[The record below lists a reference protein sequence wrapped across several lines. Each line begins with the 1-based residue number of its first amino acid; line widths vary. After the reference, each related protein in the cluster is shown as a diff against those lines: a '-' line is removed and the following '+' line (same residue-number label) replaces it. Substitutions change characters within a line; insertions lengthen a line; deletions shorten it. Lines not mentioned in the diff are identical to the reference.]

1 MKNLHE
7 TIISQYANSPIL
19 CDLIN
24 RMNIVIDPTQNIS
37 EFYKIFW
44 NVKSAEGFGLD
55 FWGKVVGIER
65 QIYLTAEDEFIGF
78 SNGFT
83 PFNQGSWA
91 SDGVTD
97 KKYTLDDETYRKVI
111 LLKAFRNIIYATF
124 PNINQLLRIMFQE
137 RGRAYIVKNNTMSA
151 RYVFEFTL
159 LPIERAIIRQTN
171 ILPTPS
177 GVLIE
182 FYEPEIDKTFGF
194 TETGLAPFGQGA
206 FFMGENNR

>member
-1 MKNLHE
+1 MKNHQD
-7 TIISQYANSPIL
+7 TIISQYANSPII
-19 CDLIN
+19 CNLIKK
-24 RMNIVIDPTQNIS
+24 MDIAIDPNTDIS
-37 EFYKIFW
+37 EFYQIFW
-44 NVKSAEGFGLD
+44 NVETAKGFGLD

-65 QIYLTAEDEFIGF
+65 QIYITAEDEFIGF
-78 SNGFT
+78 ANGFV

-91 SDGVTD
+91 SDGITER
-97 KKYTLDDETYRKVI
+97 KHILDDETYRKVI

-124 PNINQLLRIMFQE
+124 PNINKLLRIMFQE
-137 RGRAYIVKNNTMSA
+137 RGRVYIVKNNTMSA

-182 FYEPEIDKTFGF
+182 FYEPEINNTFGF
-194 TETGLAPFGQGA
+194 TETELAPFGQGA